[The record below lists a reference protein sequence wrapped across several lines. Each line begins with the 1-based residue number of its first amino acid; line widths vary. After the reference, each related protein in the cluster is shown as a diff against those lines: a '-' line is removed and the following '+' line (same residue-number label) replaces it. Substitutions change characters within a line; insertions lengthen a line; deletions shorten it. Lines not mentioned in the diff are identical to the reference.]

1 MRDRKERAKS
11 SVPQKSSAAGASA
24 DIREE
29 SQTSETN
36 SEIEKTKASEY
47 DMDAASSVSDRS
59 RGGLFGV

>member
-29 SQTSETN
+29 ARRQRR
-36 SEIEKTKASEY
+36 I
-47 DMDAASSVSDRS
+47 
-59 RGGLFGV
+59 